1 MSPSEL
7 VGSALWRYCPPWLGL
22 AVTRVEEELVMP
34 EECMK
39 EMKVSAEHVLVTS
52 SNSHGVGK
60 IMNATNFS
68 ALGKLLRITAYV
80 VRFCKILRAKIQQ
93 QELKMP
99 AALEALEVQAVETLW
114 IKEAQSC
121 FRTDDTFKMWEHQ
134 FVLFLDEGVWRCKG
148 RLGNAD
154 VSYASRYPALL
165 TKEHP
170 LAILIVKDAHSR
182 VMHNAVKETLT
193 EIRSKYWIIKGR
205 QFVRK
210 IIHQCFI
217 CRRLEGQPYSLPLP
231 PLLPEFRAKELPPFS
246 YTGVDFAGPL
256 YIKTQG
262 LVKTRK
268 VWICLYTC
276 CIV

>member
-80 VRFCKILRAKIQQ
+80 VRFCKILRAKIQQQELKIQQ

-210 IIHQCFI
+210 IIH
-217 CRRLEGQPYSLPLP
+217 
-231 PLLPEFRAKELPPFS
+231 
-246 YTGVDFAGPL
+246 
-256 YIKTQG
+256 
-262 LVKTRK
+262 
-268 VWICLYTC
+268 
-276 CIV
+276 